1 MTAISAPVPGQS
13 FGPFAIESVVGVG
26 GMGVVYRARDTAR
39 GGLVALKLLRAKD
52 GAPPTDEDRARFVR
66 EARLASGLLHPNI
79 VQIVASGAVGT
90 IPYIAMEWIEGLS
103 LAMAMGDASVPVAA
117 RLDVLAG
124 IAEALAHAHANGV
137 VHRDLKP
144 SNVMID
150 RAGTP
155 KLVDFGIA
163 KQSRDASRPF
173 ALAHT
178 EAGVPLATRTGVFL
192 GTPSYMAPEQML
204 SPEVDARVDQFSW
217 GVLAYELLAGVHPR
231 DTVAQGDAAFPV
243 GRAKPLAWQEPS
255 VPEPVAA
262 VIHRAM
268 AYERDARFPT
278 MEGVAASLRFARGA
292 VSTTPSGAPGAQ
304 ALSVGMP
311 QTSATG
317 PALLPVY
324 GAPTTMEGVASR
336 AEPAEVVTGAEARR
350 SPALFAGIAAAALV
364 VVVVVVGLLSS
375 SSLLAGS
382 GAPVPPPIPGIRS
395 VELVRGFEGV
405 AFAGGE
411 RGRSKAVNE
420 VHRGIRPCID
430 HRMLSDDD
438 IKVEAELDPSGR
450 FTHVAS
456 VNYCRRELG
465 NHYLCTYLGDPVK
478 RGHPTPPPGMLE
490 CVRDATMALV
500 LPPLVPRRTEK
511 YEPASMPEPTNID
524 LDLEAR

>member
-26 GMGVVYRARDTAR
+26 GMGIVYRARDTAR

-52 GAPPTDEDRARFVR
+52 GAPPTDEERARFVR

-79 VQIVASGAVGT
+79 VQILASGAVGT

-103 LAMAMGDASVPVAA
+103 LALAMGDASVPIAA

-124 IAEALAHAHANGV
+124 IAEALVHAHANGV

-144 SNVMID
+144 TNVMVD

-163 KQSRDASRPF
+163 KQSRDASRPL

-204 SPEVDARVDQFSW
+204 SPEVDARVDQFAW
-217 GVLAYELLAGVHPR
+217 GVLAYELLAGIHPR
-231 DTVAQGDAAFPV
+231 DTVAHGDAAFPV

-262 VIHRAM
+262 IVHRAM

-278 MEGVAASLRFARGA
+278 MADLAASLRVARGS
-292 VSTTPSGAPGAQ
+292 STTPSGPAGAQ
-304 ALSVGMP
+304 AFSLGMP
-311 QTSATG
+311 LTSPTG
-317 PALLPVY
+317 PALLPAY

-336 AEPAEVVTGAEARR
+336 LEPSGPVTGATPRR
-350 SPALFAGIAAAALV
+350 GAALLASIALVLLV
-364 VVVVVVGLLSS
+364 VIGIGLFSG

-382 GAPVPPPIPGIRS
+382 GAPVPPPIPGIRT
-395 VELVRGFEGV
+395 VELVRGFEDV
-405 AFAGGE
+405 PFAGGAS
-411 RGRSKAVNE
+411 GTAKAVNE

-430 HRMLSDDD
+430 SRMLADDD
-438 IKVEAELDPSGR
+438 IKVEAELDPSGKI
-450 FTHVAS
+450 THVES
-456 VNYCRRELG
+456 VNYCRREYG

-478 RGHPTPPPGMLE
+478 RGHPTPPPDMLE
-490 CVRDATMALV
+490 CVREATKALV
-500 LPPLVPRRTEK
+500 LPPLVPRRKEK
-511 YEPASMPEPTNID
+511 YEPASMPEPMSID